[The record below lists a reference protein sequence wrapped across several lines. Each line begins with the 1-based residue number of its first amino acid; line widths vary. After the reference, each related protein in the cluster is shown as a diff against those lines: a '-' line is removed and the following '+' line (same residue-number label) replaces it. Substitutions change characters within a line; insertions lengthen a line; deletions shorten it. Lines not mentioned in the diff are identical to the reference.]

1 MGPFTTIFSAD
12 LGNMVRSWV
21 VWIWITVTVLAGGTA
36 IGVSVS
42 YIDETSFIFSW
53 ALFLYVAMGS
63 FVVMAIGASATSAD
77 LSYLGNAIISRGVNP
92 VQYVTAKILS
102 RFVTVVVCFVAVVL
116 PIGFLL
122 MVQGGNND
130 MTTEGVLIG
139 LGYVLLLLSILVM
152 LAVTF
157 STLISNILLSFSL
170 LGIIWYS
177 ALGAFVSLRAP
188 TFTADGLLGDLPSVL
203 QGAVD
208 INSHLMNLG
217 YLCIPLILLPALAI
231 LFFGNRDL

>member
-1 MGPFTTIFSAD
+1 MGPFTTIFFAD
-12 LGNMVRSWV
+12 LANMVRSWV

-102 RFVTVVVCFVAVVL
+102 RFVTVVVCFVLVVL

-130 MTTEGVLIG
+130 MTTQGVVLGFAYVLI
-139 LGYVLLLLSILVM
+139 LLSILVM

>member
-1 MGPFTTIFSAD
+1 MGPFTTIFFAD
-12 LGNMVRSWV
+12 LANMVRSWV

-102 RFVTVVVCFVAVVL
+102 RFVTVVVCFVLVVL

-130 MTTEGVLIG
+130 MTTQGVVLGFAYVLI
-139 LGYVLLLLSILVM
+139 LLSILVM

-177 ALGAFVSLRAP
+177 ALGAFVFLRAP

-208 INSHLMNLG
+208 FNSHLMNIG
-217 YLCIPLILLPALAI
+217 YLSIPLLLLPALAI

>member
-1 MGPFTTIFSAD
+1 MGPFTTIFFAD
-12 LGNMVRSWV
+12 LANMVRSWV

-102 RFVTVVVCFVAVVL
+102 RFVTVVVCFVLVVL

-130 MTTEGVLIG
+130 MTTQGVVLGFAYVLI
-139 LGYVLLLLSILVM
+139 LLSILVM

-177 ALGAFVSLRAP
+177 ALGAFVFLRAP

-208 INSHLMNLG
+208 FNSHLINIG
-217 YLCIPLILLPALAI
+217 YLSIPLLLLPALAI